1 MRYHEFG
8 EFTYEWLQLYVQAEE
23 HLINVPVANKL
34 DYVAANE
41 HTEELHDTCCV
52 EGMIG
57 DVLGFEYQIWVS
69 EHDGGLEGLVDHGW
83 CYILPYYCQRHVTE

>member
-41 HTEELHDTCCV
+41 HTEECHT
-52 EGMIG
+52 
-57 DVLGFEYQIWVS
+57 
-69 EHDGGLEGLVDHGW
+69 
-83 CYILPYYCQRHVTE
+83 